1 MSFGIRYLLVI
12 WLCSLPKRYKVRSWF
27 LVGPWVTFPQSSG
40 EDHVFGETLL
50 WPTGHWMIWI
60 PWTSLPL
67 VLPLAALRTMLAPL
81 FLRNSSCLFSPRL
94 FLLPGMSSISPQL
107 AFFFFFFSQ
116 LSMGLYSNVTVAVK
130 HLLAI
135 LSKNVRW
142 TFLTFYSFLKI
153 EVCFTCHKMHRS

>member
-50 WPTGHWMIWI
+50 CPTRHWMIWI

-107 AFFFFFFSQ
+107 AFFFFFSNFLWVFTQMSPLQ
-116 LSMGLYSNVTVAVK
+116 WSTSWPSYLKMSGELSSLF
-130 HLLAI
+130 I
-135 LSKNVRW
+135 R
-142 TFLTFYSFLKI
+142 F
-153 EVCFTCHKMHRS
+153 